1 MQLPD
6 FTVEHLKALPLRAIV
21 AFAARCARRVETLA
35 QLPEGHP
42 QREGRR
48 GAVEAALG
56 MAEAFARGADE
67 PPDESTIAAIDS
79 SRGVAGG
86 PAGSAEAVAAAAE
99 AAHAAAA
106 AWRLIG
112 PGVADKSAPEELKTA
127 EARKF
132 LGGLT
137 HVTADLAALAAF
149 TAAVDAFTS
158 VGYHNEHF
166 VNAALDDYDRLL
178 RLKLGRYP
186 EPGQPIDPSPGGPLG
201 RL

>member
-1 MQLPD
+1 
-6 FTVEHLKALPLRAIV
+6 
-21 AFAARCARRVETLA
+21 
-35 QLPEGHP
+35 
-42 QREGRR
+42 
-48 GAVEAALG
+48 

-186 EPGQPIDPSPGGPLG
+186 EPGQPIDPSPSGPLG

>member
-21 AFAARCARRVETLA
+21 AFAARCARRVEPLA

-79 SRGVAGG
+79 SRAVAGG

-132 LGGLT
+132 LGGLDPR
-137 HVTADLAALAAF
+137 H
-149 TAAVDAFTS
+149 
-158 VGYHNEHF
+158 GRPRRPR
-166 VNAALDDYDRLL
+166 RLH
-178 RLKLGRYP
+178 GRR
-186 EPGQPIDPSPGGPLG
+186 G
-201 RL
+201 RLHLPSATTTRTS